1 MARKKDKDEI
11 SFRYIVMPR
20 IYNTREPFDFS
31 ALRLT
36 QPIKQHGAHFIKTLV
51 GNDDPLYILTPKC
64 LVKQG
69 FVSAK
74 KTYCDLMFSNED
86 LDFLNWLERLEE
98 VVRDELYKNRE
109 KWFETPLDEADIEN
123 SIAPICIQRGKF
135 FNVRATVPTILGKVA
150 IKIFDENETEINSED
165 VKENTRVICVLEIHG
180 IKCSARG
187 FHFEVDMKQ
196 MLIVSPENIFEKCI
210 IGSVVKPASAS
221 APTSISVSKKE
232 EECLAKIEEPEKQEF
247 EVQLAEK
254 SKEELAVVEP
264 AAVLDNLE
272 PVLDPSEIGVIDIP
286 LEQITEVNL
295 EATESSEPMKLKN
308 RNDVYYKLY
317 KEAKTRAKEAKRVA
331 LENYLEAKRIKTT
344 YLLEDMSED
353 EDEIE
358 GTV

>member
-1 MARKKDKDEI
+1 
-11 SFRYIVMPR
+11 MPR
-20 IYNTREPFDFS
+20 IYNTREPFEFS
-31 ALRLT
+31 TLRLT

-123 SIAPICIQRGKF
+123 SIAPMCIQRGKF

-150 IKIFDENETEINSED
+150 IKIFDENETEINPED

-210 IGSVVKPASAS
+210 IGSVVKPTS
-221 APTSISVSKKE
+221 APTATSASVQKE
-232 EECLAKIEEPEKQEF
+232 EECLAKIEEPEKR
-247 EVQLAEK
+247 EVEVPM
-254 SKEELAVVEP
+254 VVEP
-264 AAVLDNLE
+264 VLEPVSDNLE
-272 PVLDPSEIGVIDIP
+272 PVLEPSEIGVIDIP

-295 EATESSEPMKLKN
+295 EANESSEPIKLKN
-308 RNDVYYKLY
+308 RNDVYYKMY
-317 KEAKTRAKEAKRVA
+317 KEAKMRAKEAKKVA

-353 EDEIE
+353 EDEME

>member
-1 MARKKDKDEI
+1 M
-11 SFRYIVMPR
+11 MPR
-20 IYNTREPFDFS
+20 IYNTREPFEFS
-31 ALRLT
+31 TLRLT

-98 VVRDELYKNRE
+98 VARDELYKNRE

-150 IKIFDENETEINSED
+150 IKIFDENETEINPEN

-210 IGSVVKPASAS
+210 IGSVVKPASA
-221 APTSISVSKKE
+221 PTSISVSKKE
-232 EECLAKIEEPEKQEF
+232 EECLAKIEEPEKREV
-247 EVQLAEK
+247 EVQPPENL
-254 SKEELAVVEP
+254 KEELAVVEP
-264 AAVLDNLE
+264 VLE
-272 PVLDPSEIGVIDIP
+272 PTLDPSEIGVIDIP

-295 EATESSEPMKLKN
+295 EATESSEPIKLKN